1 MDVLADV
8 NILLALAD
16 AKHKRHRKVSSWF
29 NELPIGSHMLI
40 CRVAQL
46 GLIRLITSN
55 VVMQGEALTMRE
67 AWAFYGELLQVPS
80 IYFVAEPGRIQAH
93 WFKSCL
99 AFEQATKRV
108 TDAYLAG
115 FAIAGNYTMVT
126 LDRGFQDF
134 EGLDLIF
141 LK

>member
-1 MDVLADV
+1 MIWTMP

-80 IYFVAEPGRIQAH
+80 IYFVDEPGRIQAH

-108 TDAYLAG
+108 TDAYLAVLLSG
-115 FAIAGNYTMVT
+115 ERSQFFGIRDCRI
-126 LDRGFQDF
+126 LRS
-134 EGLDLIF
+134 
-141 LK
+141 